1 MYLYLR
7 SIIPHNVNA
16 LTVSLTVA
24 VIKLMSSPVLQLNKE
39 IALPDILRIPKY
51 DTAAISSG
59 KMDFF
64 YSGEQCPKMFLVYK
78 KLFLHKL
85 TRSCRCVVWPC
96 QSKCE
101 RPSARGLHGS
111 QCRAIYM

>member
-39 IALPDILRIPKY
+39 IALPDILRIAKY
-51 DTAAISSG
+51 DTATIS
-59 KMDFF
+59 
-64 YSGEQCPKMFLVYK
+64 
-78 KLFLHKL
+78 
-85 TRSCRCVVWPC
+85 
-96 QSKCE
+96 
-101 RPSARGLHGS
+101 
-111 QCRAIYM
+111 

>member
-51 DTAAISSG
+51 DTATISSG
-59 KMDFF
+59 KMDF
-64 YSGEQCPKMFLVYK
+64 YDSGGTMSK
-78 KLFLHKL
+78 KILGYF
-85 TRSCRCVVWPC
+85 
-96 QSKCE
+96 
-101 RPSARGLHGS
+101 
-111 QCRAIYM
+111 